1 MRWPL
6 GRLEGG
12 TRVTREDERLTTA
25 RLELRPP
32 TMDDAQA
39 IFSGYAQDGEITRY
53 LVWRP
58 HGDLDETRRFLRTCV
73 DGWASGKEFTW
84 AITLKESTDLIG
96 MVACRP
102 RGHRADLGY
111 VLARSYWGNG
121 YMTEAV
127 SAVVQWLLGG
137 PEVYRVW
144 AVCDTANLAS
154 ARVLEKVGM
163 TREGILKRWSVHPN
177 VSSEP
182 RDCFV
187 YARVR

>member
-1 MRWPL
+1 
-6 GRLEGG
+6 
-12 TRVTREDERLTTA
+12 VTREHARLTTT

-32 TMDDAQA
+32 TMGDAQA
-39 IFSGYAQDGEITRY
+39 VYSRYAQDREVTRY
-53 LVWRP
+53 LAWRP
-58 HGDLDETRRFLRTCV
+58 HSDLDETRRFLGTCV
-73 DGWASGKEFTW
+73 DGWAAGRQFTW
-84 AITLKESTDLIG
+84 AITLTGSSILIG

-102 RGHRADLGY
+102 QGHKAELGY

-127 SAVVQWLLGG
+127 SAVVDWLLSV
-137 PEVYRVW
+137 PEVHRVW

-154 ARVLEKVGM
+154 ARVMEKVGM
-163 TREGILKRWSVHPN
+163 TREGILKRWTVHPN

>member
-1 MRWPL
+1 MT
-6 GRLEGG
+6 GKHAQ
-12 TRVTREDERLTTA
+12 LTTA

-32 TMDDAQA
+32 TLEDAQA
-39 IFSGYAQDGEITRY
+39 VFSEYAQDREVTRY
-53 LVWRP
+53 LTWRP
-58 HGDLDETRRFLRTCV
+58 HSDLDETRRFLETCV
-73 DGWASGKEFTW
+73 DGWASGSVFTW
-84 AITLKESTDLIG
+84 VITLTGSRNLIG

-102 RGHRADLGY
+102 QGHKADLGY
-111 VLARSYWGNG
+111 VLARSSWGNG

-127 SAVVQWLLGG
+127 SAVVDRLLLV

-154 ARVLEKVGM
+154 ARVMEKVGM
-163 TREGILKRWSVHPN
+163 TREGILKRWTVHPN

>member
-1 MRWPL
+1 
-6 GRLEGG
+6 
-12 TRVTREDERLTTA
+12 
-25 RLELRPP
+25 
-32 TMDDAQA
+32 
-39 IFSGYAQDGEITRY
+39 
-53 LVWRP
+53 
-58 HGDLDETRRFLRTCV
+58 
-73 DGWASGKEFTW
+73 
-84 AITLKESTDLIG
+84 

-102 RGHRADLGY
+102 EGHKAELGY

-127 SAVVQWLLGG
+127 SAVVDWLLSV
-137 PEVYRVW
+137 PEVHRVW

-154 ARVLEKVGM
+154 ARVMEKVGM
-163 TREGILKRWSVHPN
+163 TREGILKRWTVHPN